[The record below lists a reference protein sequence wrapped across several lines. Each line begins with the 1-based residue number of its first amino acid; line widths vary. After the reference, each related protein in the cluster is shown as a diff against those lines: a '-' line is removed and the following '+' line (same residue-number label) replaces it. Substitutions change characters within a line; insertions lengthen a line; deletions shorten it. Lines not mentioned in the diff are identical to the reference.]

1 MNVNIMASSGNDPRL
16 TQGTVVFS
24 NLKLDLFL
32 RWDAPFRWSS
42 LYYHMRN
49 SDLTTIGEKKG
60 IPCTC
65 LCLYMYKC
73 KYMFMRKDTKR
84 NIIVLKPLPMILLLI
99 PNCGADNA
107 GTKFIFFLLSS
118 MAIQFIVRIKLSGI
132 SDPSVTG
139 VETSLNA
146 G

>member
-1 MNVNIMASSGNDPRL
+1 MASSGNDPRL

-24 NLKLDLFL
+24 NLKLDPFL

-65 LCLYMYKC
+65 FKHDVYVCTCINVNTCLCGKTQ
-73 KYMFMRKDTKR
+73 KE
-84 NIIVLKPLPMILLLI
+84 I
-99 PNCGADNA
+99 
-107 GTKFIFFLLSS
+107 
-118 MAIQFIVRIKLSGI
+118 
-132 SDPSVTG
+132 
-139 VETSLNA
+139 
-146 G
+146 